1 VAELTLHHLHH
12 EAEDVDE
19 AVKFYVD
26 NFAGELIE
34 RFEQNGVQWARVEV
48 ADAML
53 NVTDR
58 GQSDVSLGVYRG
70 LDHVEI
76 HTTDFDETIATLK
89 DNGVNFFIEPMSPRP
104 GVRIAFVSGPD
115 NVKVEVLSVSKTG

>member
-1 VAELTLHHLHH
+1 MAELTLHHLHH
-12 EAEDVDE
+12 EAGDVDE

-26 NFAGELIE
+26 NFAGELTE
-34 RFEQNGVQWARVEV
+34 RFEQDGVQWARVKL
-48 ADAML
+48 AGAML

-58 GQSDVSLGVYRG
+58 GQADVALGVYRG
-70 LDHVEI
+70 FDHFGI

-89 DNGVNFFIEPMSPRP
+89 GNGVDFFIEPISPRP

-115 NVKVEVLSVSKTG
+115 NIKIEVLSVSKSS